1 MKRISFYH
9 IALMLLI
16 GSFATSYQ
24 EASAQK
30 RQKGIIYETVE
41 QMPSFP
47 GGEASLQAYLS
58 NNIEYP
64 DIALKNNIQGRVEVL
79 FVVEKN
85 GSVRDVHVDRPVDPL
100 LEEEAIRVVKSM
112 RKWIPGRLNGEPV
125 RVRYMLPITFKL
137 Q

>member
-16 GSFATSYQ
+16 GSCKTSYQ

-64 DIALKNNIQGRVEVL
+64 DIALKNNVQGRVEVL